1 MKLTDIN
8 KDTIKNISNKELIS
22 LHRRS
27 HQLYIQAKNR
37 DTLKLLSFLTDVHL
51 LIVNEMEKRKLIHK
65 SPLSLKVNFVEKY
78 IFNLWS

>member
-8 KDTIKNISNKELIS
+8 KNTIKNISNKELVS

-37 DTLKLLSFLTDVHL
+37 DNLKLLSFLTDIHL

-65 SPLSLKVNFVEKY
+65 SPLSLKVNFVEEY